1 VSVFFGYEI
10 GASVAYTN
18 SESSCDAHYMF
29 VIMPLKTKL
38 YCETLYNLFC
48 EIQINAFFGPID
60 IAISD
65 ALLVRLVKFFS
76 NEKFG
81 AVAFA
86 CLQYC
91 GFRLE
96 LICFEIVGSLFPHY
110 SPSVTYVCSSCDVN
124 PNFLVPCDFV
134 NELLSCVKFG
144 DILIQDFAM
153 IVKFNL
159 CETKKK
165 LKIVMSHNSH
175 VMSFVLKSCIGYH
188 DKLGGA
194 FKHGPIKITEASS

>member
-1 VSVFFGYEI
+1 MFSAVSVGGARHRFSCTFNRYTLFCWKFVLFFIHDSHIRFIFIQYSSQVSVFFGYEI

-38 YCETLYNLFC
+38 SCETLCNLLC
-48 EIQINAFFGPID
+48 EMQINAFFRLID

-65 ALLVRLVKFFS
+65 TLLVRLVKFFS

-96 LICFEIVGSLFPHY
+96 LICFEIVASLFPHY
-110 SPSVTYVCSSCDVN
+110 SPSVTYICSSCGVN
-124 PNFLVPCDFV
+124 PNFQVPCDFV
-134 NELLSCVKFG
+134 NELNCFHVL
-144 DILIQDFAM
+144 
-153 IVKFNL
+153 NL
-159 CETKKK
+159 GT
-165 LKIVMSHNSH
+165 
-175 VMSFVLKSCIGYH
+175 F
-188 DKLGGA
+188 
-194 FKHGPIKITEASS
+194 